1 MEFQDEAIV
10 LKSIDFRDHQKI
22 VTLFTK
28 SNGILSAIAKHLSP
42 KNLRKN
48 ALCAPLTRA
57 SYILK
62 SGRGD
67 MVTIFDGHII
77 DAHLESRESYPR
89 LMTSFEILKAISSSQ
104 LPGKVEP
111 KVYQLLAVY
120 LKELKRT
127 PFPNSLLTSFI
138 LKILRHEG
146 LLHEGLVSNHLM
158 AFGNIHRFEEIKE
171 ETDILDLKEAQR
183 IFSESFLHI

>member
-48 ALCAPLTRA
+48 GLCAPLTRA
-57 SYILK
+57 SYVLK

-67 MVTIFDGHII
+67 MVTIIDGNII
-77 DAHLESRESYPR
+77 DAHLEARDSYPL
-89 LMTSFEILKAISSSQ
+89 LMTSFEILKII
-104 LPGKVEP
+104 
-111 KVYQLLAVY
+111 
-120 LKELKRT
+120 LKLTATRKSGTQSLSTSCCLFKRT
-127 PFPNSLLTSFI
+127 QNYILPQQLTHQFYSQI
-138 LKILRHEG
+138 I
-146 LLHEGLVSNHLM
+146 
-158 AFGNIHRFEEIKE
+158 
-171 ETDILDLKEAQR
+171 TP
-183 IFSESFLHI
+183 